1 MNKITP
7 HLIRDLDATLP
18 NGTECYLRMSAR
30 KALSKYRKGKHSAT
44 FIGKENAIPLLKK
57 NLGRGLKRFLIKDMS
72 KLLPSQQ
79 DYNPEKF
86 A

>member
-18 NGTECYLRMSAR
+18 SGTESYLVMPVR
-30 KALSKYRKGKHSAT
+30 KALSKYRNSRDSASLVT
-44 FIGKENAIPLLKK
+44 KDHAIPLLAKS
-57 NLGRGLKRFLIKDMS
+57 LGRGLKRFLIKDIRRLM
-72 KLLPSQQ
+72 PGQQ
-79 DYNPEKF
+79 VCDPEKF